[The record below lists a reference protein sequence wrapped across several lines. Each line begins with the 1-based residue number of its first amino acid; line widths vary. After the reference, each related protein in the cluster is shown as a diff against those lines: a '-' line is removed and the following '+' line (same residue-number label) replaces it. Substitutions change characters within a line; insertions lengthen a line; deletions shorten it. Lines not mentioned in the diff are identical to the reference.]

1 MGYAIDLK
9 TDLGWNCLH
18 IAAFYGHLNLCTYLI
33 DQHKILVNLAD
44 NDGWRALHISVKDG
58 SYELLT
64 YFNDMGTYIDLK
76 TNDGRNCLHVSALL
90 EYFNLCKTLV
100 DKFCISI

>member
-1 MGYAIDLK
+1 MGNVTELK

-44 NDGWRALHISVKDG
+44 NDRWRALHISVKDG

-76 TNDGRNCLHVSALL
+76 TNDGICARLL
-90 EYFNLCKTLV
+90 
-100 DKFCISI
+100 